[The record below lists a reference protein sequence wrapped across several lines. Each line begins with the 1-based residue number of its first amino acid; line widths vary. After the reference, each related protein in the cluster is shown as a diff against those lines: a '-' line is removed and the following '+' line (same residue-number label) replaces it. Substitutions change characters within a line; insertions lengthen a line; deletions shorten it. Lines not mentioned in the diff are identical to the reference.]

1 MCDRAITTFT
11 FFICFLFQ
19 FFLLP
24 ESMPDG
30 LKKPLSCTNLMPF
43 TYYWRSIKMIAKQ
56 GLLIG
61 GASQQVHC

>member
-1 MCDRAITTFT
+1 ML
-11 FFICFLFQ
+11 CFLFQ

-30 LKKPLSCTNLMPF
+30 LKRPFSCSNLMPF
-43 TYYWRSIKMIAKQ
+43 TYYWLSIKMIAKQ

-61 GASQQVHC
+61 GESSIGSLPFFGLYWRV